1 MFLAMEKII
10 VTAAKEGNQVHAYVV
25 DVSDRKN
32 VYKNA
37 DLVKSEVGT
46 VDILINNAGIVCG
59 NTFLDLPDHMIE
71 KTYQVNI
78 LSHYW
83 VCILDNLL
91 I

>member
-1 MFLAMEKII
+1 MEK
-10 VTAAKEGNQVHAYVV
+10 VVLAAAKEGNEIHAYNV
-25 DVSDRKN
+25 DVTDRKV

-83 VCILDNLL
+83 VK
-91 I
+91 

>member
-1 MFLAMEKII
+1 MEKIVI
-10 VTAAKEGNQVHAYVV
+10 SAAKEGNTIHAYNV
-25 DVSDRKN
+25 DVTDRKA

-46 VDILINNAGIVCG
+46 VDILVNNAGIVCG

-78 LSHYW
+78 LAHYW
-83 VCILDNLL
+83 VKHCL
-91 I
+91 